1 VNSRPA
7 IVVCAD
13 DYGMSEGVST
23 VIADLIERGALSATT
38 CLVDEPAWAQSAAR
52 LRRLADDGQRDIAV
66 GLHLD
71 LKSPWTD
78 AGAALFG
85 FRSQWRRF
93 EQDFGRPP
101 DFIDG
106 HRHVHLFP
114 GPKTALFRLLA
125 ELDAGCW
132 LRQCRTSSA
141 RLSVKRVVLDT
152 LSLGF
157 QHKARRER
165 RRTNPGFGGLRRFDP
180 DEDIAAA
187 WRQDLAAMR
196 QGGVL
201 MTHPGPLDSS
211 DAISA
216 CRAQEASLLISG
228 AVAAA
233 LATNGL
239 EMGGRAASWTRA

>member
-1 VNSRPA
+1 MSQRPA

-13 DYGMSEGVST
+13 DYGMSEGVSS

-38 CLVDEPAWAQSAAR
+38 CLVDEPGWEGSVNR
-52 LRRLADDGQRDIAV
+52 LRRLADDSERDIAV

-71 LKSPWTD
+71 LKSPWT
-78 AGAALFG
+78 GAAAALVA
-85 FRSQWRRF
+85 FRGQWNRF
-93 EQDFGRPP
+93 EQDFGRSP
-101 DFIDG
+101 DFVDG

-114 GPKTALFRLLA
+114 GPKTALFRLLT
-125 ELDAGCW
+125 EVDAGCW

-157 QHKARRER
+157 QQKARHDS

-187 WRQDLAAMR
+187 WRQDLAAMH

-201 MTHPGPLDSS
+201 MVHPGPLDSG
-211 DAISA
+211 DTISA

-228 AVAAA
+228 AVAGA
-233 LATNGL
+233 LAANGL
-239 EMGGRAASWTRA
+239 EMSGASVSWT

>member
-1 VNSRPA
+1 VSQRPA

-13 DYGMSEGVST
+13 DYGMSEGVSA
-23 VIADLIERGALSATT
+23 VIADLVERGALSATT
-38 CLVDEPAWAQSAAR
+38 CLVDQPGWAGSFPS
-52 LRRLADDGQRDIAV
+52 LRRLAEDAQRDIAV

-71 LKSPWTD
+71 LKSPWTGV
-78 AGAALFG
+78 ASALAA
-85 FRSQWRRF
+85 FRGQWRRF

-114 GPKTALFRLLA
+114 GPRAALFQLA
-125 ELDAGCW
+125 SEADAGGW

-141 RLSVKRVVLDT
+141 RLSVKRLVLDA
-152 LSLGF
+152 LNAGF
-157 QHKARRER
+157 ERRARHEG

-180 DEDIAAA
+180 DEDIVAI

-233 LATNGL
+233 LAANGL
-239 EMGGRAASWTRA
+239 EMGGASASWT

>member
-1 VNSRPA
+1 MSQRPA

-13 DYGMSEGVST
+13 DYGMSDGVSA
-23 VIADLIERGALSATT
+23 VIADLLERGALSATS
-38 CLVDEPAWAQSAAR
+38 CLVEEPGWAGSVAR
-52 LRRLADDGQRDIAV
+52 LRRLANDGQRDIAV

-71 LKSPWTD
+71 LKSPWTGAD
-78 AGAALFG
+78 AALVA
-85 FRSQWRRF
+85 FRGQWRRF

-114 GPKTALFRLLA
+114 GPQAALFRLMR
-125 ELDAGCW
+125 EVDAGFW

-141 RLSVKRVVLDT
+141 RLSAKRIVLDA

-157 QHKARRER
+157 QHRARREGQ
-165 RRTNPGFGGLRRFDP
+165 RTNPGFGGVRRFDP
-180 DEDIAAA
+180 DEDMAAI
-187 WRQDLAAMR
+187 WGEDLAAMR

-201 MTHPGPLDSS
+201 MVHPGSLDSS

-216 CRAQEASLLISG
+216 ARAQEASLLISG
-228 AVAAA
+228 AVAGA
-233 LATNGL
+233 LAANGL
-239 EMGGRAASWTRA
+239 EMRGASVRWT